1 MAPRRSRRSRPGCGR
16 RVGPDTAASAGQ
28 CVAGG
33 GHQPPGQVAA
43 HRQARPAA
51 NRVTP
56 SAASQAGS
64 ANSAATS
71 RPVFVPSTL
80 PSTSVSPGETPVKL
94 AQQVVLD
101 RRAGAGPAGLVR
113 GPGGQLHDH
122 RVLPAD
128 RAPCPASSGPVIAS
142 RSTASALTP
151 RQPRTA
157 LLGHVRR
164 VELPHLP
171 ARRPRRPGQQWPGVM
186 AGRRHA
192 HSHQGTVRQNPACR
206 AASTGEQGR
215 LRLMPEQDR
224 EEIL

>member
-1 MAPRRSRRSRPGCGR
+1 VGITSQLAASGWGIAFTYGHVNDDGYPGLEAEATAAITQSLAGHGATAVATKPTWLWSPSRPGYR
-16 RVGPDTAASAGQ
+16 RVRGGQ

-56 SAASQAGS
+56 SAASRAGS

-80 PSTSVSPGETPVKL
+80 PSTSVSPGETPVML
-94 AQQVVLD
+94 AQRLVLD

-122 RVLPAD
+122 RVLPAGRD
-128 RAPCPASSGPVIAS
+128 ALPCKQRAGHRLQVNGIGLDPTPAPDGAARSRAPG
-142 RSTASALTP
+142 
-151 RQPRTA
+151 
-157 LLGHVRR
+157 
-164 VELPHLP
+164 
-171 ARRPRRPGQQWPGVM
+171 
-186 AGRRHA
+186 
-192 HSHQGTVRQNPACR
+192 
-206 AASTGEQGR
+206 
-215 LRLMPEQDR
+215 
-224 EEIL
+224 